1 MTMLTQFQQ
10 NVLLATGVPLDGSR
24 VWFGYALS
32 LKRLRAAQ
40 AAGLTVQM
48 RDRYG
53 NWLDRRADGRAWD
66 FDAPVRCYR
75 LHPKYFAPAPVAADD
90 SPSADDSLAD
100 GIFDA
105 IVGKNAQIQALTLK
119 LEDAQRQLETERATY
134 IEQANRI
141 KALQASNTR
150 LGDKLNLVRQL
161 LDI

>member
-10 NVLLATGVPLDGSR
+10 NVLRAAGVPLDDGR
-24 VWFGYALS
+24 VRFGYELS

-48 RDRYG
+48 RGRYG
-53 NWLDRRADGRAWD
+53 NWQDRRADGCDWD
-66 FDAPVRCYR
+66 FAAPVRCYR
-75 LHPKYFAPAPVAADD
+75 LHPRYFGPAPVAADD
-90 SPSADDSLAD
+90 SPAD

-105 IVGKNAQIQALTLK
+105 IVGKNAQIHALTLK

-141 KALQASNTR
+141 NALRASNTR
-150 LGDKLNLVRQL
+150 LGDKLDLVRQL

>member
-1 MTMLTQFQQ
+1 MTMLTQSQQ
-10 NVLLATGVPLDGSR
+10 NVLRATGVPLDDSR
-24 VWFGYALS
+24 VRFGYALS
-32 LKRLRAAQ
+32 LKQLRAAQ
-40 AAGLTVQM
+40 AEGLTVQM
-48 RDRYG
+48 RDRHG
-53 NWLDRRADGRAWD
+53 NWLDRRTDGRDWVFAV
-66 FDAPVRCYR
+66 PVRFYR
-75 LHPKYFAPAPVAADD
+75 LHPKYFAPAPGAADD
-90 SPSADDSLAD
+90 SPAD